1 MSGDHPTPGA
11 GDTSGTNPQD
21 NRGVSLG
28 RTPGGTDPAA
38 VANQMTRLDG
48 APVPGQAGP
57 AAPGAAPGQPPA
69 PGSEYAY
76 APTAAA
82 FPAQGAPPPPPG
94 MPPVGPYD
102 PGQPPFGAPGAGQQ
116 YGYTAPPQADGGA
129 GYGYPQQPAPG
140 YGFPGAPTPAAPKP
154 RNPVMIWGGII
165 GGVLAVAIVA
175 GLVVLFTQTNE
186 PDNPTAD
193 GGTTS
198 GTGGTT
204 GGSTTDPSA
213 TAGTGGTTGGG
224 GNGGKAGSY
233 SLAWTAAKPANAA
246 SGSQLLGVWGADKTV
261 VRADSYGIRALNSA
275 DGKELWT
282 ITPPAGAKEFC
293 AVSYGVN
300 SKHIAA
306 VALNTGDSDCS
317 TVGAVDISTG
327 KLLWSAKVSTDR
339 MSSPT
344 LSVTEKVIGIGG
356 NVAGAVNIA
365 DGSPVWQFQP
375 RDKDCNVYGKAAGN
389 QIAVSD
395 RCYGSNA
402 NPKSQLVLVDTDTGK
417 ATSAAP
423 IPLTGSIERVD
434 KVVSDQPL
442 VLLVTNG
449 PNGDYILPFD
459 KSNKPL
465 TPMSV
470 KEPGADSLRLSGQSD
485 AFTQNVVSGT
495 TLYVQTNPSKPA
507 VNAYDL
513 TTGKRLW
520 SSTGGTNDGIR
531 LVSGTDKDGKVRA
544 VLDMG
549 YGKDAKVV
557 TLSPTDGA
565 GTELGTI
572 TSQKG
577 ADFIGSSTTEYVLQS
592 DGSLYG
598 FARGASSDAPVVKYA
613 KK

>member
-1 MSGDHPTPGA
+1 
-11 GDTSGTNPQD
+11 
-21 NRGVSLG
+21 
-28 RTPGGTDPAA
+28 
-38 VANQMTRLDG
+38 MTQLDG
-48 APVPGQAGP
+48 APVPGQGGP

-82 FPAQGAPPPPPG
+82 FPAQSAPPPPGAAPA
-94 MPPVGPYD
+94 GPYN
-102 PGQPPFGAPGAGQQ
+102 PAQPPFPAPNAGQQ
-116 YGYTAPPQADGGA
+116 YGYTAPPPADGGA
-129 GYGYPQQPAPG
+129 GYGYPQQQPG
-140 YGFPGAPTPAAPKP
+140 YAFPGAPVPAPPKR
-154 RNPVMIWGGII
+154 RNPVMVWGGII
-165 GGVLAVAIVA
+165 GGVLAIAIVA
-175 GLVVLFTQTNE
+175 GLVVLFTENKKD
-186 PDNPTAD
+186 PDTPSAD
-193 GGTTS
+193 GGTS
-198 GTGGTT
+198 STGGTT
-204 GGSTTDPSA
+204 DSSTTDPSA
-213 TAGTGGTTGGG
+213 GTGGGSGGS
-224 GNGGKAGSY
+224 GGKAGSY

-246 SGSQLLGVWGADKTV
+246 SGSQLLGIWGADKAV

-282 ITPPAGAKEFC
+282 LAPPAGSKEFC

-327 KLLWSAKVSTDR
+327 KLLWSAKVSTER

-344 LSVTEKVIGIGG
+344 LTVTEKVIGIGG

-375 RDKDCNVYGKAAGN
+375 RDKDCNVYGKVAGT

-417 ATSAAP
+417 TTSPAP
-423 IPLTGSIERVD
+423 VPFTGSIERID

-442 VLLVTNG
+442 VLLVTSG

-459 KSNKPL
+459 KSNKPM

-470 KEPGADSLRLSGQSD
+470 KEPGADSLRLSGQAD

-549 YGKDAKVV
+549 YGKGAKIV
-557 TLSPTDGA
+557 TLAPADGA
-565 GTELGTI
+565 VTELGTI
-572 TSQKG
+572 TSQKNS
-577 ADFIGSSTTEYVLQS
+577 DFIGSSTTEYVLQS

-598 FARGASSDAPVVKYA
+598 FARSAGSDAPVVKYA